1 MILVIGK
8 RSILQLPRV
17 VAQMVRHESL
27 NEIIAVIVAGLHAQ
41 IQRLPGFG
49 RGSGEFFRL
58 ELLDQELVPR
68 TLIDEDGSGERLGYH
83 EFAGIV
89 VVPAAGILSQ
99 VIGERLFAP
108 RALHRRRNR
117 RERGNRFIAVR
128 IAQRAHQGAVAAH
141 RVTENSARLR
151 SRRKI
156 GADKLRPLPRH
167 IAVHSIVLRQR
178 GLRGVDIKAGRIAE
192 VPAVGIAGQ
201 PRLARAGVR
210 RDQHQPQFRRDL
222 LRMRL
227 DGKGF
232 LGAGEAGQIVEYGH
246 RPGARLRRQEGGE
259 FHRPADLAGGVLV
272 EALRGA
278 EAAVLRNQA
287 QRAHEYTTTLRIDSP
302 ECIRSN
308 ALLMS
313 ASGIRCVMR
322 SSMLILP
329 FMYQSTIFGTS
340 VRPRAPP
347 KAVPFQTRPV
357 TSWNGRVLVFL
368 SAPATPTTPA
378 TPRPRLQHS
387 SAWRMRSTLPTHSKL

>member
-68 TLIDEDGSGERLGYH
+68 TLIDEDGSGERLAYH

-89 VVPAAGILSQ
+89 VAPAAGILSQ

-117 RERGNRFIAVR
+117 RESGNRFIAVR

-141 RVTENSARLR
+141 RVTENSARLG

-156 GADKLRPLPRH
+156 GGDELRQLPRH
-167 IAVHSIVLRQR
+167 IAVHSIVLRPW
-178 GLRGVDIKAGRIAE
+178 GLRGVNKEPVRIAE
-192 VPAVGIAGQ
+192 VPAVGIARQ

-232 LGAGEAGQIVEYGH
+232 LGAGEAGQIVKHGH
-246 RPGARLRRQEGGE
+246 RSGARLRRQVGGE
-259 FHRPADLAGGVLV
+259 FHRPADLAGVVLV
-272 EALRGA
+272 EALHAA
-278 EAAVLRNQA
+278 EAAVLGNQA
-287 QRAHEYTTTLRIDSP
+287 QCAHEYTTTLRIDSP
-302 ECIRSN
+302 ECIRSK

-313 ASGIRCVMR
+313 SSGIRCVIR
-322 SSMLILP
+322 SSMLIFP
-329 FMYQSTIFGTS
+329 SMYQSTIFGTS
-340 VRPRAPP
+340 GRPRAPP

-357 TSWNGRVLVFL
+357 TSWNGRVLISL
-368 SAPATPTTPA
+368 PAPATPTTTD
-378 TPRPRLQHS
+378 TPQPRWQHS
-387 SAWRMRSTLPTHSKL
+387 SAWRMSSTLPTHSKL